1 MSWDS
6 RSFTRVSEGG
16 REAIAQ
22 QLAGDVL
29 AATYASDFRRELA
42 SACRGLTGADYGDD
56 AEDLARD
63 ACA

>member
-1 MSWDS
+1 MADVCALPY
-6 RSFTRVSEGG
+6 TC
-16 REAIAQ
+16 REAIAR

-29 AATYASDFRRELA
+29 AASNPADFARELA

-56 AEDLARD
+56 ADDLAND